1 MFWRSF
7 ELQLISWN
15 SFSFTASNMLHMMN
29 NTNRIFEGTT
39 PNVTRVYF
47 TDGDLDPARVLGVL
61 EQFRPEIYVDLIPS
75 KDY

>member
-1 MFWRSF
+1 
-7 ELQLISWN
+7 
-15 SFSFTASNMLHMMN
+15 MLHMMD